1 MKVQLNLHL
10 QLSNLA
16 NSERKK
22 LLLTPSTFAQGPSTD
37 AYKEFLHDAI
47 APPTTKS
54 LLRLKR
60 RRLSNISSILT
71 HEDSRPG
78 CAR

>member
-1 MKVQLNLHL
+1 L

-22 LLLTPSTFAQGPSTD
+22 LLLTPSTFAQGLSTD

-47 APPTTKS
+47 ARPTAESSLRPKS
-54 LLRLKR
+54 
-60 RRLSNISSILT
+60 RRLSDTSSTLIR
-71 HEDSRPG
+71 EDSRPG